1 MSKQPT
7 EKHPCLFRL
16 SKDCRDKLKE
26 LSESYNFS
34 ISTSHKDKSKNLN
47 YTIYQMDENDI
58 NAFLKKSD
66 LQEIKNIN
74 NSILYFKLKI
84 KDLESKKESL
94 HTRIK

>member
-1 MSKQPT
+1 MDYI
-7 EKHPCLFRL
+7 EFL
-16 SKDCRDKLKE
+16 KDVKANPK
-26 LSESYNFS
+26 SYNFS